1 MRSPHF
7 HAPQPALRPL
17 AEQVLAEALQ
27 STAIPL
33 AERAA
38 LALRYLEL
46 ERDRHDPVHHPKA
59 KDWDQ
64 HQHPGAIAEPVHLHA
79 VSPSGDALPSFSP
92 PILPVRYHLIPNFLS
107 ATEHQSALT
116 TALDQRDRFVGS
128 STTTNA
134 ADYRRSSV
142 LYATFYPDLFELLRR
157 RILKHLP
164 QVTQALNLDPFLV
177 SQVEMQL
184 TAHNDG
190 CFYKIHND
198 SGSPETATRLLT
210 YVYYFHQEPRAY
222 GGGALRIYET
232 DPLGDAT
239 LPSEV
244 YEDIVP
250 ENNSIIFFESRYKH
264 EVLPVTC
271 PSQQFEH
278 SRFTLN
284 GWLRQTAVHS

>member
-1 MRSPHF
+1 MRSPHTRPP
-7 HAPQPALRPL
+7 HPQSNSLRPL
-17 AEQVLAEALQ
+17 AEQVLTEALQ
-27 STAIPL
+27 SAAIPL
-33 AERAA
+33 AERAQ

-46 ERDRHDPVHHPKA
+46 ERDRGPLHPLTEA
-59 KDWDQ
+59 LTPL
-64 HQHPGAIAEPVHLHA
+64 HPERPHLHSA
-79 VSPSGDALPSFSP
+79 PDPASFAAP
-92 PILPVRYHLIPNFLS
+92 VLPVRYHLIPNFLS
-107 ATEHQSALT
+107 ATEHQTALI

-164 QVTQALNLDPFLV
+164 QVTQALNLAPFLV

-210 YVYYFHQEPRAY
+210 YVYYFHQDPKPY
-222 GGGALRIYET
+222 SGGALRIYET

-264 EVLPVTC
+264 EVLPVSC

-284 GWLRQTAVHS
+284 GWLRQTTVTP